1 MFWRFTLTTLKPV
14 VVTVFLAALAN
25 AQQDTSPESLLQIV
39 GHNYS
44 QVRHYHID
52 VRLSE
57 DLKSELSGSWSNSL
71 QTAIVAPSGRY
82 RFEARGPRYS
92 WLQISN
98 GTTEWIYNAA
108 TAQYVRMHT
117 SSSQLPS
124 HFNNDSWS
132 YEESQLL
139 DAQGIPQH
147 VADQI
152 GSVRDPV
159 LVRSEKLSLDK
170 GEVEC
175 FVIRGQGKYKSGWS
189 PDTTVEI
196 TFWVEKSS
204 NHVRKI
210 EQHWKGK
217 LFRGDP
223 SDYTRT
229 NVEVYPIVEFDNPAA
244 PPDLFEFQPPS
255 TASLVSTFRQIHS
268 SQRPPSQ
275 RPQQSHLVGTAAPE
289 VDFRSKDGRDIRLS
303 SMRGKPVLI
312 EFWATW
318 CGPCT
323 AAFPKLEHLY
333 PQAIGQGVVV
343 LTVDEDDEPGKADAF
358 LATHGKSS
366 WPNYHDDG
374 EINRSLPGDGLP
386 EFVLIDANGKIV
398 FARSGFDEHE
408 LRSALSRFGP
418 RHTSVAKKEN

>member
-1 MFWRFTLTTLKPV
+1 MFWPLTLTTLKPV
-14 VVTVFLAALAN
+14 LASVVLVALAH
-25 AQQDTSPESLLQIV
+25 AQQDTSPESLLRTV
-39 GHNYS
+39 GRNYS
-44 QVRHYHID
+44 QVRYYHIE

-57 DLKSELSGSWSNSL
+57 DFKSELSGNWSNSF
-71 QTAIVAPSGRY
+71 QTAIVAPNGQY

-92 WLQISN
+92 WLQISD

-108 TAQYVRMHT
+108 TAQYMRMHT
-117 SSSQLPS
+117 SPSQVPS
-124 HFNNDSWS
+124 QFNKDSWS

-139 DAQGIPQH
+139 DAQEIPRH
-147 VADQI
+147 VAEQI
-152 GSVRDPV
+152 GWVRHPAI
-159 LVRSEKLSLDK
+159 VRSETLSLDK

-189 PDTTVEI
+189 RDTEVEV
-196 TFWVEKSS
+196 TFWVEKGS
-204 NHVRKI
+204 NRIRKI

-217 LFRGDP
+217 LVRGDP
-223 SDYTRT
+223 SDYKRT
-229 NVEVYPIVEFDNPAA
+229 NVEVYPIVELDNSMAA
-244 PPDLFEFQPPS
+244 PDLFQFQPPS
-255 TASLVSTFRQIHS
+255 TANLVSTFHQTHS
-268 SQRPPSQ
+268 SQGPQRSQ
-275 RPQQSHLVGTAAPE
+275 LVGTAAPE
-289 VDFRSKDGRDIRLS
+289 VDFLSKDGRDITLS

-333 PQAIGQGVVV
+333 SQAMGQGVVV

-374 EINRSLPGDGLP
+374 EINRSLPGAGLP
-386 EFVLIDANGKIV
+386 QFVLIDADGKIV
-398 FARSGFDEHE
+398 FATSGFDEHE
-408 LRSALSRFGP
+408 LQSALSRFGP
-418 RHTSVAKKEN
+418 RHTSGAQKAN